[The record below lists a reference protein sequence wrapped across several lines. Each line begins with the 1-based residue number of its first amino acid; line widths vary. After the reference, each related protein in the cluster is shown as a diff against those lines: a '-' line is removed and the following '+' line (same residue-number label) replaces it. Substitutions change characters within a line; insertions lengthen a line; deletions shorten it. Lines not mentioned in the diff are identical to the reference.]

1 MSDDRNCK
9 INKLLEG
16 THFIATV
23 TGPRVVIDQVESGK
37 SIFVTD
43 GTHAQ
48 IIEFLEIWHWIN
60 GKLKTSLAN
69 GSIFIDCGAA

>member
-1 MSDDRNCK
+1 MSDDHDRK
-9 INKLLEG
+9 IDKLLEG

-23 TGPRVVIDQVESGK
+23 KGSRVVINQVESGK
-37 SIFVTD
+37 SVYVTD

-48 IIEFLEIWHWIN
+48 IIEFLEIWPSMN
-60 GKLKTSLAN
+60 GKLQKALAN

>member
-1 MSDDRNCK
+1 MTKMEDIS
-9 INKLLEG
+9 KLLKG

-23 TGPRVVIDQVESGK
+23 TGPRILLEQVESGK
-37 SIFVTD
+37 SVFVTD

-48 IIEFLEIWHWIN
+48 IIEFLEIWHSMN